1 MNSLF
6 KDQVPL
12 MRPWLGEEEIEA
24 VAEVMRSGWISQGP
38 KVIEFE
44 EMVADF
50 VGAKYAVAT
59 NACTSSMHLALR
71 TSGIKR
77 GDDVIVPDFT
87 CMATANAIHHTGATP
102 IFAEI
107 DRDTYNITAETLEAA
122 ITENTRAVMAVHQI
136 GLPIDMDPLM
146 DVANKHGIK
155 VIEDAATAF
164 GAEYKGKRLGGLGR
178 PSCFSFHPRKM
189 ITTAEG
195 GMITTDDEGMVK
207 EAKALR
213 ATGASISDL
222 ERHKAKGVLVQEYH
236 DFGYNYRMTDMQ
248 AAIGIVQMARADE
261 IIQARADQAAYYD
274 AAFASVP
281 EVVPPY
287 VPSNM
292 KHAYSSYK
300 IRLDNGGAVD
310 RDTVLRRMAER
321 GISCRTAIQPLHWEP
336 YYQKD
341 WAGVSFPITEELAKT
356 TMFLPIFPGMT
367 QAEQDRVIESLVAS
381 LKQ

>member
-24 VAEVMRSGWISQGP
+24 VAEVMRSGSISQGP

-87 CMATANAIHHTGATP
+87 CMATANAIHQTGATP

-107 DRDTYNITAETLEAA
+107 DHDTYNITAETFKAA
-122 ITENTRAVMAVHQI
+122 ITKNTRAVMAVHQI
-136 GLPIDMDPLM
+136 GLPIDIDPLVE
-146 DVANKHGIK
+146 VADKHGIK

-164 GAEYKGKRLGGLGR
+164 GAEYNGKRLGGLGR

-195 GMITTDDEGMVK
+195 GMITSNDEGMVQ
-207 EAKALR
+207 EARALR

-236 DFGYNYRMTDMQ
+236 DFGYNYRMTDIQ
-248 AAIGIVQMARADE
+248 AAIGIVQMSRADE
-261 IIQARADQAAYYD
+261 IISARAEQAAYYNS
-274 AAFASVP
+274 AFASVP
-281 EVVPPY
+281 EVTPPH

-300 IRLDNGGAVD
+300 IRLDTGGAVD

-321 GISCRTAIQPLHWEP
+321 GISCRTGIQPLHWEP

-341 WAGVSFPITEELAKT
+341 WANVSFPITEALAKT